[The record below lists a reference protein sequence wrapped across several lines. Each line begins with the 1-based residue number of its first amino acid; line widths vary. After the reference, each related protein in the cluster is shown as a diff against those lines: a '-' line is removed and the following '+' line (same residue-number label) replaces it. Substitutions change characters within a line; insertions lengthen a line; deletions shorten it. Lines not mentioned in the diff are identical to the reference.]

1 MMTSSWSSCDL
12 YALLF
17 HRNELERVF
26 LEQLQ
31 FNINVLSS
39 TYAKYYFDLR
49 SLAEDNGLLFPTEHE
64 ALTKER
70 ARRLEVRKCVLL
82 LTIVC

>member
-1 MMTSSWSSCDL
+1 M
-12 YALLF
+12 Y
-17 HRNELERVF
+17 

-49 SLAEDNGLLFPTEHE
+49 SLAEDNGLIFPNEHE
-64 ALTKER
+64 LLTKER
-70 ARRLEVRKCVLL
+70 AKKLEVCVSSGILCVRYNSKICIRRCTL
-82 LTIVC
+82 VLM

>member
-1 MMTSSWSSCDL
+1 ML
-12 YALLF
+12 

-70 ARRLEVRKCVLL
+70 ARRLEVSICNWLIL
-82 LTIVC
+82 C

>member
-1 MMTSSWSSCDL
+1 MC
-12 YALLF
+12 
-17 HRNELERVF
+17 RNELERVY

-49 SLAEDNGLLFPTEHE
+49 SLAEDNGLIFPNEHE
-64 ALTKER
+64 LLTKER
-70 ARRLEVRKCVLL
+70 TKKL
-82 LTIVC
+82 

>member
-1 MMTSSWSSCDL
+1 MCN
-12 YALLF
+12 
-17 HRNELERVF
+17 RNELERVF

-49 SLAEDNGLLFPTEHE
+49 SLAEDNGLLFPADHE
-64 ALTKER
+64 TLTKER
-70 ARRLEVRKCVLL
+70 ARRIEVS
-82 LTIVC
+82 